1 MPSIERIFHSNLL
14 DTVNTFLDEKRIES
28 NQEEKAEFLNI
39 IDFIERF
46 HLLPHGLFPA
56 QKFIVKLY
64 YNVPLDNTEK
74 SIKITD
80 KFNTKTLYEFTEIE
94 YLRYLYDQG
103 RCNIKEQDGKLRNE
117 LILCIGRRSGK
128 SLMSSLYAAYENYK
142 LLARGFPQGY
152 YGISPTS
159 EINTFCVANDKDQ
172 AAIVFNELKNHIEKI
187 DFFRKSI
194 FNNTQTFLRLQ
205 TENDRVV
212 YGGTKS
218 SIRITFKSS
227 VAKGLRG
234 RGTILLILDELAFFV
249 DEGTT
254 SAEQVYRA
262 IVPSTAT
269 FSPKDP
275 KNKFI
280 PLGPSDGR
288 IISIS
293 SPNARSGFFYKL
305 YLTSLEN
312 SIASQNM
319 LMVQAPTW
327 EINPTVSRNYY
338 EVEYSKD
345 PSRFWSEFGAQFSD
359 RVRGWIEDSKDL
371 VDCID
376 NNLRPLDRGVP
387 RKPHFVGFD
396 LALKDDGS
404 AIAITHLNNGKIELA
419 YHEVWQAGKKWAE
432 LNPHLKSPTTPYV
445 NEMEFVSRLDLEQI
459 VDWIVELSKKF
470 YFHKGVCDQWAG
482 MVFEQA
488 LHKKGLSQ
496 FDMRSFQKS
505 GASLMYQ
512 TFKMLMYSDQIRLY
526 DYPVPE
532 RLSSN
537 EGEGVKHS
545 PLIKEL
551 LELQMTH
558 HEKNIITVEAPDV
571 PGKHDDMSDALT
583 RSVLLASEFLKENPD
598 ALLLSNSNIISQ
610 LPQNQDFRSYRQF
623 YTQRAKLHGI
633 GDRRRIVPRF
643 MKR

>member
-1 MPSIERIFHSNLL
+1 MPSIERIFHSGLL
-14 DTVNTFLDEKRIES
+14 DTVNTFLDEKRVES

-39 IDFIERF
+39 IDFIDRF
-46 HLLPHGLFPA
+46 QLLPNGLYPT

-64 YNVPLDNTEK
+64 YNIPLEDTEK
-74 SIKITD
+74 TIKITD
-80 KFNTKTLYEFTEIE
+80 KFGVKVLYEFTEVE
-94 YLRYLYDQG
+94 YLRYLFDQG
-103 RCNIKEQDGKLRNE
+103 RCNIKEQDGKTRNE

-128 SLMSSLYAAYENYK
+128 SALSGLFAAYENYK
-142 LLARGFPQGY
+142 LLIRGAPQNY
-152 YGISPTS
+152 YGLSNTS

-172 AAIVFNELKNHIEKI
+172 AAIVFNELKSHIEKI

-218 SIRITFKSS
+218 SIRVTFKSS

-249 DEGTT
+249 DEGNT

-262 IVPSTAT
+262 IVPSIAT

-275 KNKFI
+275 KNKFLSI
-280 PLGPSDGR
+280 GPSDGR
-288 IISIS
+288 VISIS

-312 SIASQNM
+312 SKASQNM
-319 LMVQAPTW
+319 LMIQAPTW
-327 EINPTVSRNYY
+327 EVNPTVDKSFY
-338 EVEYSKD
+338 EIEYSKD

-371 VDCID
+371 TDCID
-376 NNLRPLDRGVP
+376 YEHRPLVRGIP
-387 RKPHFVGFD
+387 RSPHFVGFD

-404 AIAITHLNNGKIELA
+404 AIAITHINKGKIELA
-419 YHEVWQAGKKWAE
+419 YHEVWQAGKKWSE
-432 LNPHLKSPTTPYV
+432 LNPHLKSPTNPYV
-445 NEMEFVSRLDLEQI
+445 NGMESVTRLDLEQI
-459 VDWIVELSKKF
+459 TNWVYELSKKF
-470 YFHKGVCDQWAG
+470 YFHKGVFDQWAG
-482 MVFEQA
+482 SVFEQE
-488 LHKKGLSQ
+488 LHKKGLTQ
-496 FDMRSFQKS
+496 FEMRSFQKS

-512 TFKMLMYSDQIRLY
+512 TFKMLMHVNQLRLY
-526 DYPVPE
+526 DYPIPE
-532 RLSSN
+532 RMGGN

-551 LELQMTH
+551 LELQATQY
-558 HEKNIITVEAPDV
+558 EKNIVTVEAPDI

-583 RSVLLASEFLKENPD
+583 RSVLLASEFIRENPN
-598 ALLLSNSNIISQ
+598 ALLLSNSMIVSQ
-610 LPQNQDFRSYRQF
+610 LPQTKDYGSYRQF
-623 YTQRAKLHGI
+623 YAQRAKLHGM